1 MAIKT
6 EIEEL
11 EKNQV
16 ILKVE
21 VDAEE
26 IKKAIDR
33 AFREASREVFIPGF
47 RRGKVPRRVLQARI
61 GMEPIYE
68 QVMES
73 RLPDYFRE
81 AVEQAG
87 VEPVA
92 EPEIEDVEI
101 EEGKPLTFSARIDV
115 KPPVELSGYKGV
127 EVEKPETEVS
137 QDEVDSAV
145 DRLRDRFSRLESSP
159 GKKLAEGDF
168 ALIDFSGTVN
178 DRPLEN
184 GSADDFMFELG
195 KGMLWP
201 EFDSELDGKRVGDI
215 LDVKVK
221 VPEDAADESVAGQTA
236 SFKVIVKEVKVK
248 RLPEL
253 DDDFAKEASEFDTLE
268 ELKADIR
275 GKMEKAKQEQAD
287 NAVRARVMEK
297 LVEGLEIELSE
308 KMIANHAQRQKER
321 LEHDLA
327 NVGLS
332 LDSYLGMTGSDEEK
346 MEEELTENAV
356 RRIKSELILEEII
369 RQEAL
374 EVLEEEM
381 EEAIAERAQSSGITP
396 ERFRELMEEQEAVE
410 YFKQTVLFEKAMQLL
425 QDNAVLVEGPAPEDS

>member
-21 VDAEE
+21 VDADEV
-26 IKKAIDR
+26 KKAIDQ
-33 AFREASREVFIPGF
+33 AFREAAREVSIPGF

-61 GMEPIYE
+61 GLEPIYE

-73 RLPDYFRE
+73 RLPDYYRE

-87 VEPVA
+87 IEPVA

-101 EEGKPLTFSARIDV
+101 EEGKPLTFSAKVDV
-115 KPPVELSGYKGV
+115 KPPVELTGYKGV
-127 EVEKPETEVS
+127 EVEKPDTEVT
-137 QDEVDSAV
+137 QEEIDSAV
-145 DRLRDRFSRLESSP
+145 DRLRDRFARLESSP
-159 GKKLAEGDF
+159 GKKLVEGDF

-178 DRPLEN
+178 DQPLEN
-184 GSADDFMFELG
+184 GTADDFMFELG

-201 EFDSELDGKRVGDI
+201 EFDTELDGKRVGDI

-221 VPEDAADESVAGQTA
+221 VPEDAAEESMAGQTA

-248 RLPEL
+248 QLPEL
-253 DDDFAKEASEFDTLE
+253 NDDFAKEASEFDTLDD
-268 ELKADIR
+268 LISDIR
-275 GKMEKAKQEQAD
+275 AKMEKVKEEQAD
-287 NAVRARVMEK
+287 NAIRARVIEK

-308 KMIANHAQRQKER
+308 KMIANHARRQKER
-321 LEHDLA
+321 LEHDLQ

-332 LDSYLGMTGSDEEK
+332 LDSYLGMTGTDEEK
-346 MEEELTENAV
+346 MEEELTENAI
-356 RRIKSELILEEII
+356 RRIKSEFILEEII

-374 EVLEEEM
+374 EVLEEELA
-381 EEAIAERAQSSGITP
+381 EAVAERAESSGVTP
-396 ERFRELMEEQEAVE
+396 ERFREMLEEQEAVE
-410 YFKQTVLFEKAMQLL
+410 YFKQTILFERAMQLL
-425 QDNAVLVEGPAPEDS
+425 QDNAVLVEGSGSD